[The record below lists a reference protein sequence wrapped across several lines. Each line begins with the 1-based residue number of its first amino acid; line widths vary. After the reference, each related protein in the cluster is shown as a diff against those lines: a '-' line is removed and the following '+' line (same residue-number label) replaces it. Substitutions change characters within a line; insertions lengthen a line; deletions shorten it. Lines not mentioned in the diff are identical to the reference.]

1 MLYMALTLSSISI
14 LSRILLMLIY
24 IYLFLYET
32 FVSTLNVALF
42 AYAMYTLVPTMA
54 IFVIYSFNKMFREE
68 FNKSILRK
76 KTETRA

>member
-1 MLYMALTLSSISI
+1 MLHFNSFTCITHAH
-14 LSRILLMLIY
+14 IY
-24 IYLFLYET
+24 IYFFLYET

-54 IFVIYSFNKMFREE
+54 IFVIYSFNKLFREE
-68 FNKSILRK
+68 LFDKSILRK